1 MKNCDYFLKLNRRIS
16 KNIIFDI
23 TELRK
28 FDYLTELKEIYKK
41 DNSFTEFVCKLKE
54 FSFDFYVLFKNSEKI
69 KKLYN
74 DNKEFMII
82 VKELS
87 LDLYKLYNEIDNI
100 LKVFIVWN
108 NFFNIYVCIKDNCYQ
123 KENIIQLVN
132 EQTFN
137 WLVSYQENTVL
148 LTSRH
153 MNTCSE
159 II

>member
-1 MKNCDYFLKLNRRIS
+1 MFYLRIVKKL
-16 KNIIFDI
+16 
-23 TELRK
+23 
-28 FDYLTELKEIYKK
+28 
-41 DNSFTEFVCKLKE
+41 
-54 FSFDFYVLFKNSEKI
+54 

-137 WLVSYQENTVL
+137 WLVSYQEIYGSTHITPYEHVFGDHLGEMIQYFGDVL
-148 LTSRH
+148 FV
-153 MNTCSE
+153 
-159 II
+159 